1 MRRYDKKNVS
11 RIALAAAVVMI
22 LSGCAGNV
30 PFTGKEQGN
39 RKEMNLTAETL
50 GLEADFSYERK
61 REKPHVQVDCLGFLP
76 KSTKTAVFQGEELPE
91 TFQVMDKDSGEC
103 VYEGDIRLRE
113 KAEDGIVTGYGSFTE
128 VEKEGTYYIKC
139 DKIGC
144 SYYFD
149 IGRDIYL
156 ETAEELGA
164 AIEKARNAGGQEETR
179 ETADICETVGYLLV
193 NYEMYPELIWQV
205 WESET
210 AGNEEGGAGG
220 DKFFRMLR
228 RETDRLL
235 SLQDERTGGIYKAAG
250 AVSAENGGGG
260 GQQEVSE
267 EATAAFAGTMAK
279 YSYLYQQYDLD
290 YANICLKAAA
300 KAWRYLDGAQ
310 GIPVQGQEEEGRGA
324 FTGRFYAASELYR
337 ASNEISYHNYM
348 LQNQEF
354 MMNQKEDFYLLMAKA
369 TYLSTKRSVDHALC
383 GQMMDSLIK
392 EAGRIAE
399 VSKDR
404 LFLVKDEDTD
414 VILWDMTVMSLANYA
429 IMNYEYVSV
438 IENHVHYLMGR
449 NKEAEFLPGNPTG
462 AEAAKMLL
470 LLSVVEAESRIIEE
484 SEAGLEEGG

>member
-11 RIALAAAVVMI
+11 RIALAMAVCII

-30 PFTGKEQGN
+30 PFSEKEQEK
-39 RKEMNLTAETL
+39 RKEVTSATETL
-50 GLEADFSYERK
+50 GLEEDFSYERK
-61 REKPHVQVDCLGFLP
+61 REKPHVQVDRLGYLP

-91 TFQVMDKDSGEC
+91 TFQVIEKESGVC
-103 VYEGDIRLRE
+103 VYEGEIRLQE
-113 KAEDGIVTGYGSFTE
+113 EAEEGISTGYGNFTE
-128 VEKEGTYYIKC
+128 LEEKGSYYIKC

-149 IGRDIYL
+149 IGRDIYQKK
-156 ETAEELGA
+156 AGELGTV
-164 AIEKARNAGGQEETR
+164 IEEMQQAEGGAGQEKEMR
-179 ETADICETVGYLLV
+179 ETADICETVGYLLIT
-193 NYEMYPELIWQV
+193 YEMYPELMLRI
-205 WESET
+205 WESESGGT
-210 AGNEEGGAGG
+210 EEEGGRG

-228 RETDRLL
+228 RETDQLL
-235 SLQDERTGGIYKAAG
+235 SLQEEKTGGIYQYAG
-250 AVSAENGGGG
+250 TVPGGGIG
-260 GQQEVSE
+260 E

-279 YSYLYQQYDLD
+279 YGYLYQQYDPD
-290 YANICLKAAA
+290 YADTCLKAAA

-310 GIPVQGQEEEGRGA
+310 GIPVHGQQEESGGA

-337 ASNEISYHNYM
+337 ASNEVSYHNYM
-348 LQNQEF
+348 LQNQEV
-354 MMNQKEDFYLLMAKA
+354 MMHQKEDFYLLMAKA

-399 VSKDR
+399 VSKDG

-438 IENHVHYLMGR
+438 IEHHVHYLMGR

-462 AEAAKMLL
+462 EEAAKMLL

-484 SEAGLEEGG
+484 SEAGLEEGD